1 MFDIKTLN
9 ISLDGETITRLK
21 ASIREMFYGTPLWL
35 RRILVLSI
43 IVGLGYFVYS
53 RIKMS
58 YDVEEVVTEI
68 TDLKQKFSQTI
79 YSEQYLYDISNVVM
93 TVRTLQEINDDQER
107 CVLQFLEILEECVRL
122 HDINSPTLIK
132 IRTLKEHIKLMN
144 DSHRNIIK
152 HQVNT
157 YDKWLEQQGLKTHF
171 NSTFDFAHED
181 SVQRALINSKK

>member
-53 RIKMS
+53 RVKMS

-93 TVRTLQEINDDQER
+93 TVRTLQELNDD
-107 CVLQFLEILEECVRL
+107 
-122 HDINSPTLIK
+122 
-132 IRTLKEHIKLMN
+132 
-144 DSHRNIIK
+144 
-152 HQVNT
+152 
-157 YDKWLEQQGLKTHF
+157 
-171 NSTFDFAHED
+171 
-181 SVQRALINSKK
+181 